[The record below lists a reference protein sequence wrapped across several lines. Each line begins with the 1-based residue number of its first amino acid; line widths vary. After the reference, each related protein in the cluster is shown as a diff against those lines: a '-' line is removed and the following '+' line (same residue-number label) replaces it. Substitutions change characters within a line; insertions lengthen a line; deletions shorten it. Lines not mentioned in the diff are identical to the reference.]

1 MERIVA
7 YCGLICTDC
16 PAYLA
21 TKADD
26 RETVEK
32 VAAQWRKEYNA
43 PNITAEYVYCEGCLG
58 EGGRKCGHCAECELR
73 ACGVAQ
79 GVANCGCCPT
89 YAFCEKIQGFFAM
102 VPQARAVLEE
112 SAPGRAL

>member
-7 YCGLICTDC
+7 YCGLICTEC

-26 RETVEK
+26 REAVEK
-32 VAAQWRKEYNA
+32 VAAQWREDYNA

-58 EGGRKCGHCAECELR
+58 EGGRKCGHCAE
-73 ACGVAQ
+73 
-79 GVANCGCCPT
+79 
-89 YAFCEKIQGFFAM
+89 
-102 VPQARAVLEE
+102 
-112 SAPGRAL
+112 